1 MLCNFI
7 KFSLSLLLLLVA
19 GFSFSQTSD
28 NIIFEKPT
36 QKFMKVY
43 EGHQITLTYNFTYNG
58 KIPLQLISPKVD
70 CDCTSVEIPEENITP
85 NKPYKIIVHFDTKD
99 KIGFQERP
107 IHLTFLSK
115 ENNNL
120 KINKT
125 IIFKG
130 TVKASK
136 ETKAKY
142 KSN

>member
-7 KFSLSLLLLLVA
+7 KFSLSLLLFLVA

-36 QKFMKVY
+36 QKFMKVD

-70 CDCTSVEIPEENITP
+70 CDCTSLEIPEENIIQS
-85 NKPYKIIVHFDTKD
+85 NPYKIIVHFDTKD

-115 ENNNL
+115 ENSNL

-130 TVKASK
+130 MVKASK